1 MSIHIYRL
9 TKSGRSVAN
18 KVSMSNRNKY
28 LDYLYKQKKGTATDD
43 EMANWFGE
51 SKVSVR
57 MAMRRLGRLVED
69 MTKDN
74 GGV

>member
-1 MSIHIYRL
+1 
-9 TKSGRSVAN
+9 
-18 KVSMSNRNKY
+18 MSNRNKY

-69 MTKDN
+69 MTKDD